1 MASLGGPDW
10 DGGPARRVGQ
20 RACETQSQ
28 GVIGRLTE
36 FLIEHIMNMLIRRSP
51 KRWLERPRRS
61 AKRRRR
67 RGENVAPAEVPQV
80 ERREAPHPYVIGVRA
95 PSVTARGGPSQSPPG
110 CGSQRTRRLP
120 ALHFPCLQGKR
131 KKGKGRR
138 PAPENRSARAAERCL
153 PTFAKASAG
162 RAHVRR
168 SPPSGRR
175 RIGLFDK

>member
-67 RGENVAPAEVPQV
+67 RGENVVPAETPQV

-95 PSVTARGGPSQSPPG
+95 PSQGARRTLARFARVPRKHPAPPG
-110 CGSQRTRRLP
+110 APYPLP
-120 ALHFPCLQGKR
+120 AREKE
-131 KKGKGRR
+131 KGERAR
-138 PAPENRSARAAERCL
+138 PAPENRSHRAA
-153 PTFAKASAG
+153 
-162 RAHVRR
+162 
-168 SPPSGRR
+168 
-175 RIGLFDK
+175 